1 MARAWS
7 KRNVAIG
14 LVIGS
19 SIALTV
25 NSLVWLQNSD
35 GFLEVLLLNL
45 LGAGFAVIVISCLS
59 FLILGKD
66 HFLCAL
72 KDLSLP
78 IGLEMSCFGLVIYM
92 GDLYQPF
99 YIAYV
104 LPAIAGGMLSLTLA
118 DEVEPISVLP
128 LGFFKALMLLLWI
141 TVVCHAFH
149 LLFQDGDFW
158 WLLWHPWSWLS
169 AFLATSLFC
178 LYNPT
183 RAPIDLT
190 K

>member
-7 KRNVAIG
+7 KRDVAIG

-25 NSLVWLQNSD
+25 NRLVWLQNSD

-45 LGAGFAVIVISCLS
+45 LGAGFAIIVISCLP
-59 FLILGKD
+59 FLILGKA

-104 LPAIAGGMLSLTLA
+104 LPAIAGGMLSLALA
-118 DEVEPISVLP
+118 DEVKPISVYLQ
-128 LGFFKALMLLLWI
+128 
-141 TVVCHAFH
+141 AFSK
-149 LLFQDGDFW
+149 
-158 WLLWHPWSWLS
+158 P
-169 AFLATSLFC
+169 
-178 LYNPT
+178 
-183 RAPIDLT
+183 
-190 K
+190 